1 MTVRL
6 ELALICCSVASP
18 GIFGEFGVLW
28 RVSFNLDD
36 EIRGKCCHLLE
47 SIGLRWATNG
57 LTLNEVQL
65 DRGRGMLTGKGT
77 ASAVQKWKRVV
88 AI

>member
-6 ELALICCSVASP
+6 ELVLICCSVASP
-18 GIFGEFGVLW
+18 GFFGDFGVLW

-36 EIRGKCCHLLE
+36 EIRGKCHLLE
-47 SIGLRWATNG
+47 AIGLRWATNG

-77 ASAVQKWKRVV
+77 ASAV
-88 AI
+88 